1 MKFIFPSL
9 FLFAVQMA
17 FGQKIHEV
25 KTDILMPM
33 VSGVHVGYEFIPE
46 KRWGLELE
54 ARYRWKVPGY
64 QSGTCSRCDQPLVFS
79 DNNVLTIN
87 LSAKFYLPKNASGSG
102 VFAGLYARED
112 LLLSSP
118 DPTFGYDHIPEYYLP
133 IREAQPLTRYL
144 RSGIGILAG
153 YKFIAWKRLVLEAS
167 MGMDW
172 DYRWIFANQRNGF
185 DWSGIPSLKAGYRL

>member
-25 KTDILMPM
+25 KTDILIPM

-54 ARYRWKVPGY
+54 ARYRWKVEGW
-64 QSGTCSRCDQPLVFS
+64 PLVVCAGCDPPLVYQKVVTF
-79 DNNVLTIN
+79 NMNT
-87 LSAKFYLPKNASGSG
+87 KFYFPCKADGSGAYVGGYLRMDQLLSPLNAS
-102 VFAGLYARED
+102 
-112 LLLSSP
+112 SSL
-118 DPTFGYDHIPEYYLP
+118 FIPEYYVNEQVRP
-133 IREAQPLTRYL
+133 IQNKSL

-153 YKFIAWKRLVLEAS
+153 YKFIVWKRLVLEAS

>member
-25 KTDILMPM
+25 KTDVLMPI
-33 VSGVHVGYEFIPE
+33 VPAIHVGYEFIPE

-54 ARYRWKVPGY
+54 ARYRWKVQGY
-64 QSGTCSRCDQPLVFS
+64 RSTNCFECDKPPLAS
-79 DNNVLTIN
+79 DQNVLTIN
-87 LSAKFYLPKNASGSG
+87 LNAKFYLPKNASGG
-102 VFAGLYARED
+102 GAFVGLYVRED
-112 LLLSSP
+112 ILLSRFRQDST
-118 DPTFGYDHIPEYYLP
+118 DFYIPEYY
-133 IREAQPLTRYL
+133 IDERVQPLQSNNL

-153 YKFIAWKRLVLEAS
+153 YKFIAWKRLILEAS

-172 DYRWIFANQRNGF
+172 DYRWIFANQRNSF
-185 DWSGIPSLKAGYRL
+185 DWSGIPSLKAGYRF